1 MVVLLVTEDDR
12 LVPPALCPI
21 RSHLAK
27 AGNWLRCSRSSGPIS
42 VMPGLLGLTVTGH
55 ASTPLLAMPPY
66 PTERAC
72 PGRTRFRAEPQLASA
87 ANEVDERILRLNISR
102 WGARRQKID
111 HSDRLDTT
119 EGHHADHD
127 TDDIGPD
134 QC

>member
-1 MVVLLVTEDDR
+1 MTSLYHQLSGPSEVIWRRPATDSVVQG
-12 LVPPALCPI
+12 A
-21 RSHLAK
+21 A
-27 AGNWLRCSRSSGPIS
+27 APIS

-55 ASTPLLAMPPY
+55 ASTPLFAMPAY

-72 PGRTRFRAEPQLASA
+72 PGRTRFRAESQLASA

-119 EGHHADHD
+119 EGHHAEHD